1 MATGRIEYGI
11 HPPDDLIELAHGVR
25 RLIDKMM
32 VIDCA
37 DPELGR
43 ARTEIEA
50 ISRRLDAIGRKGL
63 QARMLPE
70 IDPGPEDLRPYLA
83 GNARRWHYNPIN
95 PPLELDLVDGVLR
108 GKVTLG
114 LAYEGPPGCV
124 HGGLVAMLLDQL
136 LGQANFENGLPAMTG
151 SLTVRYRRP
160 TPLLTEL
167 ELEAGPPERIDE
179 RKCIT
184 RGRIRIGETVYAEAQ
199 GLFVVPNFAQTDLPM
214 MHRGGFDGAAGE
226 E

>member
-1 MATGRIEYGI
+1 MSNATIEYGI
-11 HPPDDLIELAHGVR
+11 HPPQDLIELANSVR
-25 RLIDKMM
+25 LLIDKMM
-32 VIDCA
+32 VIDRS
-37 DPELGR
+37 DPELAR
-43 ARTEIEA
+43 AKEEIDTIA
-50 ISRRLDAIGRKGL
+50 QRLDTIGRKGM

-70 IDPGPEDLRPYLA
+70 IDPGPDDLRPYLA

-95 PPLELDLVDGVLR
+95 PPLELELVDGVLR

-114 LAYEGPPGCV
+114 LAWEGPPGCV
-124 HGGLVAMLLDQL
+124 HGGLVSMLLDQL

-151 SLTVRYRRP
+151 TLTVRYRRP

-167 ELEAGPPERIDE
+167 QLEAGPAERIGE
-179 RKCIT
+179 RKCVT
-184 RGRIRIGETVYAEAQ
+184 RGRIRAGETVYAEAQ
-199 GLFVVPNFAQTDLPM
+199 GLFIIPNFGQRDLPM